1 MTNQNFETQFNQA
14 VAAMKAEGVAG
25 AHDLPEF
32 GSLLQLI
39 RETFGEAPQSIKKFE
54 EFFAWW
60 DVVSA
65 YDQMDEGQSAEAH
78 KPALVLIYAALAEE
92 SFFAGYEAALTPA
105 PVVMADGAVTHAGN
119 VNVPALPARS
129 AKSGFIVRVSCSEL
143 DMHGIEA
150 GQIADAYV
158 PVEAVDEDT
167 ACQLA
172 VLWHADNGKAVV
184 DHEMLW
190 TCVEPA
196 RALMFKATKCLEVT
210 DSELDTFLTL
220 TQGLSTAKVIGRSAV
235 PTWHAEA

>member
-14 VAAMKAEGVAG
+14 VVAMKAEDVAG
-25 AHDLPEF
+25 AHDLPAF
-32 GSLLQLI
+32 SSLLQLV
-39 RETFGEAPQSIKKFE
+39 RDTYGEAPQSIKSFE

-60 DVVSA
+60 DVLSA
-65 YDQMDEGQSAEAH
+65 YEQMDEGQSAEAH
-78 KPALVLIYAALAEE
+78 EPALVVVYAALADEG
-92 SFFAGYEAALTPA
+92 FFAGYESALTQAPA
-105 PVVMADGAVTHAGN
+105 VLADEAATQAGN

-129 AKSGFIVRVSCSEL
+129 AKSAFIVCVSCSEL
-143 DMHGIEA
+143 DLHGIEA
-150 GQIADAYV
+150 GQITDAYV
-158 PVEAVDEDT
+158 PVEAVDEAT

-172 VLWHADNGKAVV
+172 VLWHSDNGKAVE

-220 TQGLSTAKVIGRSAV
+220 TQGISTAKVIGRSAV

>member
-1 MTNQNFETQFNQA
+1 MNNEHFEVLFNNV
-14 VAAMKAEGVAG
+14 VASMKEQDVAG
-25 AHDLPEF
+25 AHDLPTF
-32 GSLLQLI
+32 SSLLQLV
-39 RETFGEAPQSIKKFE
+39 RDTYGQEPQSIKSFE

-60 DVVSA
+60 DVLCA

-78 KPALVLIYAALAEE
+78 KPALVVVYAALADEG
-92 SFFAGYEAALTPA
+92 FFASYEADLIQAPA
-105 PVVMADGAVTHAGN
+105 VMADEAGTQAEK
-119 VNVPALPARS
+119 VNTPTQHARS
-129 AKSGFIVRVSCSEL
+129 AKSAFIVCVSCSQL
-143 DMHGIEA
+143 GLHGIEA

-172 VLWHADNGKAVV
+172 VLWHSDNGKAVE

-220 TQGLSTAKVIGRSAV
+220 TQGLSTAKVIGRSSV
-235 PTWHAEA
+235 PAWHAEA